1 MTKVSDYFNE
11 WREDPEK
18 GDGEFPR
25 AVILIVGIIVAAA
38 IVLLLWWGY
47 GVQEKKRE
55 DAARKAQELQEAPG
69 ADFRG
74 SILEIWEHNSLT
86 LETAEDA
93 HNQKLKI

>member
-1 MTKVSDYFNE
+1 MREFMTKVSDYFNE

-55 DAARKAQELQEAPG
+55 DAARKAHELQ
-69 ADFRG
+69 
-74 SILEIWEHNSLT
+74 
-86 LETAEDA
+86 
-93 HNQKLKI
+93 